1 MKCRLEDITLNIV
14 DGVHGDCEPQDD
26 SGYYFISVKD
36 MDGDHIQYDGAR
48 QITPEAYRNA
58 HKRTR
63 LESGDVL
70 FANTGDTIGKMLLAT
85 PTSVKLGQTTFQK
98 SIALLK
104 PNTDIVTVDYFYY
117 VIMSNRLLLKKA
129 AVGSG
134 QKNLLLSD
142 MRPFIVE
149 IISDKVKQDE
159 VVRYVK
165 AIDRKITLNNAIN
178 AELEKTAKLLYDY
191 WFMQFDFPNAEG
203 KPYRASGGVM
213 EYNVHLKREI
223 PKGWRVVPLSEIIT
237 ENKLTV
243 PEETDKTDMFG
254 LDLSI
259 MPSDTMCLNQRGN
272 AEDFDSNRFKLSR
285 YDLLFGSIRPYLRKA
300 GFSAFDGVVNG
311 TIMNFKSKIEQDYS
325 FALCTL
331 TGEELFQY
339 ADTRSRGNGTRMPTI
354 NATELLEYTFAY
366 DRTTASE
373 FNKQVSQYWKM
384 ISDNINQNFE
394 LTALRDFLLP
404 LLMNGQVTVKPEE
417 AHR

>member
-1 MKCRLEDITLNIV
+1 MKYTLEDITLNIV
-14 DGVHGDCEPQDD
+14 DGVHGDCDPQDD
-26 SGYYFISVKD
+26 SGFYFISVKD
-36 MDGDHIQYDGAR
+36 MEGDHIQYDGAR
-48 QITPEAYRNA
+48 QITHEAYREA

-85 PTSVKLGQTTFQK
+85 PESVRLGQTTFQK

-104 PNTDIVTVDYFYY
+104 PNLDFVTVDYFYY

-142 MRPFIVE
+142 MRPFVVE
-149 IISDKVKQDE
+149 IISDKGKQE
-159 VVRYVK
+159 EIVRYGK
-165 AIDRKITLNNAIN
+165 AIDRKITLNNTIN
-178 AELEKTAKLLYDY
+178 TELEKVAKLLYEY
-191 WFMQFDFPNAEG
+191 WFVQFDFPNAEG
-203 KPYRASGGVM
+203 KPYRASGGEMV
-213 EYNVHLKREI
+213 YNELLKREI
-223 PKGWRVVPLSEIIT
+223 PKEWKVVPL
-237 ENKLTV
+237 NKVMAESKRAL
-243 PEETDKTDMFG
+243 PDDADKDGMFG

-259 MPSDTMCLNQRGN
+259 MPSNSMCLNQRGS
-272 AEDFDSNRFKLSR
+272 ASDFDSNRFQLSK

-311 TIMNFKSKIEQDYS
+311 TIMNFHCKSAQDYS

-331 TGEELFQY
+331 ISEGIFQY

-354 NATELLEYTFAY
+354 NATELLDYTFVY
-366 DRTTASE
+366 DKEMAKA
-373 FNKQVSQYWKM
+373 FNKQVSQYWKL
-384 ISDNINQNFE
+384 IADNINQNYE

-404 LLMNGQVTVKPEE
+404 LLMNGQVKVCG
-417 AHR
+417 